1 MLFSTFPFSIS
12 VDKHGDL
19 EKVDTFS
26 GVGTTCVVVVDVKS
40 NHMVQ
45 GMMVRFGHV
54 IDVVVFTRCLV
65 GCGPYGDGEGERIR
79 FIRSQS
85 N

>member
-1 MLFSTFPFSIS
+1 MLFFFYFFTFPFSIS

-26 GVGTTCVVVVDVKS
+26 QGGDHVCVVVVVDVKS

-45 GMMVRFGHV
+45 GMMVRLG
-54 IDVVVFTRCLV
+54 
-65 GCGPYGDGEGERIR
+65 
-79 FIRSQS
+79 
-85 N
+85 

>member
-1 MLFSTFPFSIS
+1 M
-12 VDKHGDL
+12 
-19 EKVDTFS
+19 
-26 GVGTTCVVVVDVKS
+26 GTTCVVVVDVKS

-65 GCGPYGDGEGERIR
+65 GCGPYGDGGGGENESGLSVLRVTNQKDFDLR
-79 FIRSQS
+79 LRGETS
-85 N
+85 